1 MPVVD
6 DHSSPLAG
14 TRIAEIEPLIARIGM
29 RNQLLKIVTENGLFG
44 WGEGGRVLTAVLLAM
59 AMCSNRV
66 PRSPGLGVEASED
79 ADQGTDRRA
88 RGERRISSGRMTQ

>member
-1 MPVVD
+1 
-6 DHSSPLAG
+6 
-14 TRIAEIEPLIARIGM
+14 M

-79 ADQGTDRRA
+79 AIRA
-88 RGERRISSGRMTQ
+88 QTVEPVESAASQVAG